1 MFVCLVNLD
10 VFDRVVIQIWCV
22 VSETCGH
29 ENCSFM
35 NRDRPWFIC
44 PVAAW
49 NDYVEML
56 GSMNHGQPDNNADD
70 GGLQGNT
77 EFDAEHSDADDNED
91 VDLDVADQCN
101 DLPSRPKHPPELGGE
116 NKYDDDGGGL
126 ADAGIDTNELLESP
140 LYLKIMQRGSGLLIE
155 GSRPPKHHTGWVLVN
170 SAAGCR
176 TLPMDDC
183 RTWIYVKVTLPAFDD
198 FISVAHW
205 FERDGAQSGCITE
218 TFSWHGSRPAPS
230 LKRKRQW

>member
-1 MFVCLVNLD
+1 
-10 VFDRVVIQIWCV
+10 
-22 VSETCGH
+22 
-29 ENCSFM
+29 M

-49 NDYVEML
+49 NNYVELL
-56 GSMNHGQPDNNADD
+56 GSMNHDQPDNNADD
-70 GGLQGNT
+70 DGLQGNA

-91 VDLDVADQCN
+91 VDLDVDDSESKVWLSDIPIEFTDDNTHTADQCN
-101 DLPSRPKHPPELGGE
+101 DLPSRPEHPPELGSE
-116 NKYDDDGGGL
+116 NVSDDDGGGL

-155 GSRPPKHHTGWVLVN
+155 GCRPPKHHTGWVLVN

-176 TLPMDDC
+176 TLAMEDC
-183 RTWIYVKVTLPAFDD
+183 RTWIYVKVTRPAVDD

-205 FERDGAQSGCITE
+205 FERGGAQSGCIIE